1 MARLP
6 HASPIPHAAKLYKTL
21 PTPYSNPSSIPLA
34 LSLTIFDLDAP
45 DYPTA
50 MVVVL
55 AMATVVPAGLEL
67 VRQLHRGRLHILL
80 YRIKAGEHHPR
91 RSRLLPP
98 PWPSDA
104 VVRSASSRQPPVSP
118 SSPSVSQ
125 P

>member
-55 AMATVVPAGLEL
+55 ATTTAVPTGLEL
-67 VRQLHRGRLHILL
+67 VRQLHHGRLRLLL

-91 RSRLLPP
+91 RSCLLPP
-98 PWPSDA
+98 PWPSDT
-104 VVRSASSRQPPVSP
+104 VVQSASSRQPPASP
-118 SSPSVSQ
+118 SSPSASQ
-125 P
+125 

>member
-21 PTPYSNPSSIPLA
+21 PTPYMNPSSIPLA

-45 DYPTA
+45 EYPTT

-55 AMATVVPAGLEL
+55 ATTIAVPAGLEL
-67 VRQLHRGRLHILL
+67 VRQLHRGRLHLLL
-80 YRIKAGEHHPR
+80 YRIKAGKYHPR

-98 PWPSDA
+98 PWLSNA
-104 VVRSASSRQPPVSP
+104 IVRSALSRQPRASP
-118 SSPSVSQ
+118 SSPSASQ
-125 P
+125 